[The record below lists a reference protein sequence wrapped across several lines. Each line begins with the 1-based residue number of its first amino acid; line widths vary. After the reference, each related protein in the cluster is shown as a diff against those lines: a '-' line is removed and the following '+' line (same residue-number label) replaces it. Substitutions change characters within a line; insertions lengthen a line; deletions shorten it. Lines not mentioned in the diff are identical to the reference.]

1 MFACVYMHGL
11 EVLNSLGDGLIGDC
25 EPPDVDAVS

>member
-1 MFACVYMHGL
+1 MFACAYMLVL
-11 EVLNSLGDGLIGDC
+11 EVFNSLGDGLIGDY